1 MTTTGMTTT
10 GTTSTSTTTQPDANP
25 TIPEQAGVLL
35 THLAGYMAT
44 RVLQMGLESGLLRGI
59 ATTPSVTPEVLADRL
74 GMDDFYV
81 SVWCRAAFGAGVLD
95 RSGDGYT
102 LAAHMETLLFD
113 ESSPAFAGGM
123 VAAVERPEMFGRF
136 ADNLTTGERMWWD
149 ETSPEWIAS
158 VERTGRP
165 FYTRLLGMG
174 LSQVPGLTEALQ
186 QGARVLDQACGSG
199 AGLVQLARAHPDV
212 TIIGVD
218 GDAHSI
224 ERARAA
230 VDAAG
235 VTDRVELHVSPL
247 EEMHVD
253 EPVDVVIN
261 NISMHECRDI
271 DRVTERVLAALK
283 PGGWF
288 VISDFPFPDTD
299 EGLRT
304 VPGRL
309 MSGVQFFEAQIDDQL
324 LPRAAY
330 DELLAEHG
338 FTDPGWFQL
347 NPVHA
352 VTYGRRPA

>member
-1 MTTTGMTTT
+1 MTTTETPRTTPAPT
-10 GTTSTSTTTQPDANP
+10 GP
-25 TIPEQAGVLL
+25 TVPEQAGVLL

-44 RVLQMGLESGLLRGI
+44 RVLQMGLDSGLLRDI
-59 ATTPSVTPEVLADRL
+59 ATTPSAIPAAVADRL

-81 SVWCRAAFGAGVLD
+81 SVWCRAAFGAGVLE
-95 RSGDGYT
+95 RSGEGYV
-102 LAAHMETLLFD
+102 LAPHMETLLFD
-113 ESSPAFAGGM
+113 DSSPAFAGGM
-123 VAAVERPEMFGRF
+123 VAAVGQHEMFGRF
-136 ADNLTTGERMWWD
+136 AEHLTTGERMWWD

-158 VERTGRP
+158 VESTGRP
-165 FYTRLLGMG
+165 FYTRLLGLG
-174 LSQVPGLTEALQ
+174 LGQVPGLQEVLQ
-186 QGARVLDQACGSG
+186 RGGRVLDSACGSG
-199 AGLVQLARAHPDV
+199 AGLVGLATAYPAATV
-212 TIIGVD
+212 IGVD

-224 ERARAA
+224 DRARSTVA
-230 VDAAG
+230 AAG
-235 VTDRVELHVSPL
+235 VADRVELLVSPL
-247 EEMHVD
+247 EEMTVD

-271 DRVTERVLAALK
+271 DRVTERALAALR
-283 PGGWF
+283 PGGLF

-330 DELLAEHG
+330 DDLLTRHG
-338 FTDPGWFQL
+338 FTDLGWFQL

>member
-1 MTTTGMTTT
+1 MTTETTPTTT
-10 GTTSTSTTTQPDANP
+10 ATAEQPAP
-25 TIPEQAGVLL
+25 TVPEQAGVLL
-35 THLAGYMAT
+35 NHLAGYMAT

-59 ATTPSVTPEVLADRL
+59 ATTPSVTPADLADHL

-102 LAAHMETLLFD
+102 LAAHMESLLFD

-123 VAAVERPEMFGRF
+123 VTAVGRPEMFGRF
-136 ADNLTTGERMWWD
+136 AENLTTGERMWWD

-165 FYTRLLGMG
+165 FYTRLVGLGLG
-174 LSQVPGLTEALQ
+174 QVPGLQEALH
-186 QGARVLDQACGSG
+186 GGGRVLDSACGAG
-199 AGLVQLARAHPDV
+199 AGLVQLAKAYPQSAV
-212 TIIGVD
+212 IGVD

-224 ERARAA
+224 DRARAA

-235 VTDRVELHVSPL
+235 LTDRVELVVSPL
-247 EEMHVD
+247 EEMSVD

-271 DRVTERVLAALK
+271 DQVTERVLAALR

-288 VISDFPFPDTD
+288 IISDFPFPDTD

-330 DELLAEHG
+330 DELLAKHG
-338 FTDPGWFQL
+338 FTDRGWFPL
-347 NPVHA
+347 APVHA